1 MATFSITVNERTAQ
15 GKALLAYL
23 ETLKVNLQRVSIARK
38 GSLERSMDDI
48 KHGRVE
54 SFASADE
61 MCNALGIWTQ

>member
-1 MATFSITVNERTAQ
+1 MATLSITVNERTAQ

-23 ETLKVNLQRVSIARK
+23 ETLKVNLQRVSSARK

-61 MCNALGIWTQ
+61 MCNALGI

>member
-23 ETLKVNLQRVSIARK
+23 ETLKVNLQRISHTCTRK

-61 MCNALGIWTQ
+61 MCNALGI

>member
-1 MATFSITVNERTAQ
+1 MATLSITINERTAQ

-23 ETLKVNLQRVSIARK
+23 EALQVNLQRVSKRTRK

-48 KHGRVE
+48 KHGRIE

-61 MCNALGIWTQ
+61 MCNALGI

>member
-1 MATFSITVNERTAQ
+1 MATFSIAINERTAQ

-23 ETLKVNLQRVSIARK
+23 ETLKVNLQRISHTCTRK

-61 MCNALGIWTQ
+61 LCNALGI

>member
-48 KHGRVE
+48 KHGDRK
-54 SFASADE
+54 STRLNSSHS
-61 MCNALGIWTQ
+61 

>member
-1 MATFSITVNERTAQ
+1 MATFSITINERTAQ

-23 ETLKVNLQRVSIARK
+23 ETLKVNLQRTSRTRSRK

-54 SFASADE
+54 SFSSADE
-61 MCNALGIWTQ
+61 MCNALGI

>member
-1 MATFSITVNERTAQ
+1 MATFSITINERTAQ

-23 ETLKVNLQRVSIARK
+23 ETLKVNLQRTSRTYSRK

-54 SFASADE
+54 SFSFADE
-61 MCNALGIWTQ
+61 MCNALGI